1 MRIARY
7 LQLPQFIYLI
17 SNGLFIPKTTL
28 FDDELEGLAS
38 VMYNR
43 WDEGPAPKMENDW
56 AKEWIYTSCW
66 YKSTDESMA
75 MWNLYG
81 TNNESLM
88 VQTTTDKLACALKK
102 SKKYKNF
109 PARLNFVSYF
119 EAAEYP
125 KPLHK
130 RDVSPKSNRASQHL
144 YNAKL
149 DDFFY
154 KHPSYR
160 HEQEIRLCIV
170 EKAAQEP
177 YEENKNTGIVLPV
190 DNDFIDT
197 VIFAPN
203 APDWFKNI
211 VIEIMRKYEIEAQ
224 ISGSDLDWHKVVF
237 SPSTIIF

>member
-7 LQLPQFIYLI
+7 IQLPQFIYMI
-17 SNGLFIPKTTL
+17 SKGLYVPKTSL
-28 FDDELEGLAS
+28 FEDELEGLAS
-38 VMYNR
+38 VMFNCYY
-43 WDEGPAPKMENDW
+43 EGPGPKMENDW

-88 VQTTTDKLACALKK
+88 IQTTTDKLAEAVKS
-102 SKKYKNF
+102 SKKYKDY

-125 KPLHK
+125 KPLYK
-130 RDVSPKSNRASQHL
+130 KSIHPRASKPYSHL
-144 YNAKL
+144 YNNKL

-160 HEQEIRLCIV
+160 HEQEVRLCLI
-170 EKAAQEP
+170 EKNAEPP
-177 YEENKNTGIVLPV
+177 YEINKNSGIVLPLE
-190 DNDFIDT
+190 NDFIES
-197 VIFAPN
+197 VVFAPN
-203 APDWFKNI
+203 ATPWFKEI
-211 VIEIMRKYEIEAQ
+211 VMEVMDKYAIEAE
-224 ISGSDLDWHKVVF
+224 INGSELDWHKELF
-237 SPSTIIF
+237 SPSTIMF